1 MISQEGT
8 LYLNGERIA
17 RIDPLGDIEPVTESS
32 GSCATLLNSS
42 SETFSATLTGES
54 AMSLWRMIFTRGQR
68 NMQIL
73 KRDGYLSPENAEM
86 E

>member
-1 MISQEGT
+1 MDGT
-8 LYLNGERIA
+8 LYLNGERIGKA
-17 RIDPLGDIEPVTESS
+17 ETVDIEAETE
-32 GSCATLLNSS
+32 GDETYATLLD
-42 SETFSATLTGES
+42 TKSATFTAKLTEES
-54 AMSLWRMIFTRGQR
+54 TLALWRMLFTRGQR

>member
-1 MISQEGT
+1 MDGT
-8 LYLNGERIA
+8 LYLNGERIGKA
-17 RIDPLGDIEPVTESS
+17 ETVDIEAETEGDEAHETLLDAKSLTFTATVTED
-32 GSCATLLNSS
+32 
-42 SETFSATLTGES
+42 SAL
-54 AMSLWRMIFTRGQR
+54 ALWRMIFTRGQR

>member
-1 MISQEGT
+1 MDGT
-8 LYLNGERIA
+8 LYLNGERIGKA
-17 RIDPLGDIEPVTESS
+17 ETVDIEAETE
-32 GSCATLLNSS
+32 GDEAYATLLDAK
-42 SETFSATLTGES
+42 SATFTAKLTEES
-54 AMSLWRMIFTRGQR
+54 TLALWRMFFTRGQR

>member
-1 MISQEGT
+1 MDGT
-8 LYLNGERIA
+8 LYLNGEWI
-17 RIDPLGDIEPVTESS
+17 GKVEKMDIEAKTE
-32 GSCATLLNSS
+32 GDETYETLLDAKPL
-42 SETFSATLTGES
+42 TFTATLTEES
-54 AMSLWRMIFTRGQR
+54 TLALWRMFFTRGQR